1 MQEATGFSTGNN
13 EQINEKRTEDRSQ
26 FEKAQVTTLEHE

>member
-13 EQINEKRTEDRSQ
+13 VQINQKRTEDRSQ
-26 FEKAQVTTLEHE
+26 FLKAQVTTQEHE